1 MVTLDDVRSWDSQAL
16 TTVSN
21 ELMHCWRGLAAVHSA
36 LLETVVDDGWQGP
49 AATAYRDAIGA
60 LRAQVGDCATELLR
74 VALCTAPAAI
84 DMAGLVS
91 TLTALESNAAR
102 EHFDIRRDGS
112 VTDVLTSYSVAQQ
125 DLSSTIRDRRHR
137 CTELA
142 ERITQLMRAATAF
155 DEDLAR
161 RLAGDISP
169 GTVVRAGVSVVPL
182 EGSPATNAAFWSALS
197 PAERTRLLVEQPSLI
212 GNLDGLPGRIRDCAN
227 RRVLASERLRLQAVA
242 EELGNQL
249 KDNTFGGLFSD
260 ADAGLEQ
267 TQTRLSSLDA
277 IETTLAQG
285 DRQLLALDN
294 STYTE
299 TTAAIAV
306 GDVDTAT
313 HVAVFV
319 PGLGSTVH
327 GDAVRYD
334 GDLENLKTTVEQML
348 SEDPPPTVAAVTWM
362 NYQAPQLGWGLLD
375 PDRTVASDA
384 AAQAGATRLVPFL
397 EGLDVARSNDPHLS
411 VLAHSYGSLTAAAA
425 LHQSTGVDEFVSL
438 GSPGLGT
445 GSVTELQVPDGHVFA
460 AEARG
465 DIVADIGAFGRDP
478 GTLDGVTQLA
488 TDEADGRPGATGHS
502 DYLTEGSSTE
512 HTVGLVVAGRG
523 EDAEKRSRPGLFDL
537 LQKLLYL

>member
-16 TTVSN
+16 TAVSN
-21 ELMHCWRGLAAVHSA
+21 RFMHRWRELTAVHSS

-60 LRAQVGDCATELLR
+60 LSAQVGDCATELLR

-91 TLTALESNAAR
+91 ALTALESNAAC
-102 EHFDIRRDGS
+102 EHFDIRHDGS

-125 DLSSTIRDRRHR
+125 DLSSTVRDRRRR

-155 DEDLAR
+155 DDDLAR
-161 RLAGDISP
+161 RLTGDISP
-169 GTVVRAGVSVVPL
+169 GSVRTAGVSVVPVD
-182 EGSPATNAAFWSALS
+182 GSPATNAAFWSALS
-197 PAERTRLLVEQPSLI
+197 PAERTRLLVEHPALI
-212 GNLDGLPGRIRDCAN
+212 GNLDGVPGRIRDSAN

-242 EELGNQL
+242 DELRKQL
-249 KDNTFGGLFSD
+249 QDNTFGGMFSD

-267 TQTRLSSLDA
+267 TLTRLRSLDA
-277 IETTLAQG
+277 IESTLAQG

-294 STYTE
+294 STYAE
-299 TTAAIAV
+299 TTAAIAI

-334 GDLENLKTTVEQML
+334 GDLENLKNTVEQTF

-375 PDRTVASDA
+375 PDRTVVSDA
-384 AAQAGATRLVPFL
+384 AAHAGATRLAPFL
-397 EGLDVARSNDPHLS
+397 EGLDAARSNDPHLS

-425 LHQSTGVDEFVSL
+425 LHEGTGVDEFVAL

-445 GSVTELQVPDGHVFA
+445 NSVSELQVPDGHVFA

-488 TDEADGRPGATGHS
+488 TDEGDGRPGATGHS
-502 DYLTEGSSTE
+502 DYLTDGSSVE
-512 HTVGLVVAGRG
+512 HNVALVVAGRG
-523 EDAEKRSRPGLFDL
+523 DDAETKPRPGLFDL